1 MTSMCAVYHDSTPT
15 VLEDFFEVS
24 VDFLGGVET
33 QEWPDV
39 YGIA

>member
-1 MTSMCAVYHDSTPT
+1 MTSMCAMYHDSTPT

-24 VDFLGGVET
+24 VDFLGET
-33 QEWPDV
+33 ETEEWPDV